1 MTEDEMVRWHHWL
14 NRYESDQTPGDD
26 EGQDDE
32 VDMFQSTRL
41 QRVRQDLVIKQQQQQ
56 FCFVLF
62 CFWQSCTACGM
73 WNFSS
78 PTRD

>member
-14 NRYESDQTPGDD
+14 NRHESDQTPGDD

-41 QRVRQDLVIKQQQQQ
+41 QRVRQDLVIKQKQQQ

-62 CFWQSCTACGM
+62 CFWQSCTARGM

-78 PTRD
+78 PARD